1 MKRFQ
6 NILLADQCTTAAP
19 VPATAHEAAALAQAN
34 NAKLTLHS
42 VVPNPPRAQHMLR
55 LGAHMEAVSG
65 LLAAERTARLIS
77 LAETLDIADIGVD
90 VAVGSPPH
98 EIVRRVIHAGHD
110 LVIILTDGS
119 EASAATARLDS
130 VGSTQ

>member
-1 MKRFQ
+1 M
-6 NILLADQCTTAAP
+6 TTAAP

-34 NAKLTLHS
+34 NAKLTLDS
-42 VVPNPPRAQHMLR
+42 VVPDPPRARHMLR

-65 LLAAERTARLIS
+65 LLAANAPRGLIPPWKPS
-77 LAETLDIADIGVD
+77 TLLILASTSRSD
-90 VAVGSPPH
+90 
-98 EIVRRVIHAGHD
+98 RRPTRSCAESFTPGMTST
-110 LVIILTDGS
+110 ILTDGS